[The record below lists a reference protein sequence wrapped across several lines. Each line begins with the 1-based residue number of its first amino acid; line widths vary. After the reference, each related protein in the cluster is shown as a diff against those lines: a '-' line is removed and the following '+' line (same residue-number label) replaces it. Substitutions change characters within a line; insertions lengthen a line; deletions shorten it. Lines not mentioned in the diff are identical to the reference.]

1 MSLKI
6 ISLDS
11 FTRDVKKLYKK
22 YGKLPNDL
30 RVLEETLTQNPKA
43 GIAMSIGLYK
53 LRLKNSSATSGKSG
67 GFRVIYYY
75 LDKDENVYLMKIYSK
90 SEIENISEDR
100 LLEIWEANRPN

>member
-6 ISLDS
+6 ISLES
-11 FTRDVKKLYKK
+11 FAKDVKRLYKK
-22 YGKLPNDL
+22 YRKLPNDL
-30 RVLEETLTQNPKA
+30 RELEETLTQNSKA
-43 GIAMSIGLYK
+43 GIAMSSSLYK
-53 LRLKNSSATSGKSG
+53 LRLKNSSTTSGKSDR
-67 GFRVIYYY
+67 FRVIYYY